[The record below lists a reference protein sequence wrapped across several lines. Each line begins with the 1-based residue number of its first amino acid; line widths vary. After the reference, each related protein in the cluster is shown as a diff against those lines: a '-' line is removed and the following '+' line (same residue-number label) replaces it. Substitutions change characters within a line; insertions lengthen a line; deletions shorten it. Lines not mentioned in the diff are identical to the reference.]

1 MLMSVICIMLV
12 MFKFYE
18 LATYCNDRL
27 IQEYIV
33 REALSVLVF
42 IVISS
47 ELLAEQHCGGV
58 FAMIAMQNN

>member
-1 MLMSVICIMLV
+1 MNTPHT
-12 MFKFYE
+12 
-18 LATYCNDRL
+18 ANDRL

-47 ELLAEQHCGGV
+47 ELIAEQHCFGGC
-58 FAMIAMQNN
+58 AIDCAQIEESLLAI